1 MSTPQSDGANP
12 IRLTAI
18 SDILRARRVEAGL
31 TRAELARAVSPSCQ
45 PSDIDILESH
55 RMLMPSWIRL
65 QQLADALEVPVTD
78 LLPSEEEHVPD
89 SLGSSASQTVP
100 CTNP

>member
-1 MSTPQSDGANP
+1 MSTPQNDGANP
-12 IRLTAI
+12 VRLTAI
-18 SDILRARRVEAGL
+18 ADILRARRVELGL
-31 TRAELARAVSPSCQ
+31 SRAELARAVSPSCQ

-65 QQLADALEVPVTD
+65 QQLADALEVPVAD

-100 CTNP
+100 YTNP